1 MNYTNF
7 IEDSKLYK
15 SVSAFLIAVILMWAC
30 GMPTWINYASAAN
43 LTNVSDTIV
52 DSDLSVVT
60 NHTIVCTTPTGVTDD
75 DTNFTI
81 TFPGDFTMGSV
92 AEDDIDV
99 SGSVTGELTT
109 AGDCSATEEIGI
121 SRVGQ
126 VITFQVCSGKG
137 GVIAADETLTIEIG
151 THADASGA
159 GVNRIQNPGTAQSYE
174 ILIGGTMTDSGALRI
189 AIIDDVVVTAAV
201 STRLTFT
208 IEGVNAGV
216 DINGHTTDATSTA
229 TSMPFGTL
237 VVDTAK
243 VVGQK
248 LLVQTNAN
256 NGFTVTVVQDENM
269 VSASTATIDLFANND
284 ATSTPIGWQSPLA
297 DVTDPNTWGHYGIT
311 SEDESLVGGDDFG
324 SQLYAGNIATPRE
337 IFYHDGPANATAE
350 HIGTTEVAIRM
361 EVSSLQE
368 AANDYTNVLTYVC
381 TPIF

>member
-1 MNYTNF
+1 MNYTKF

-15 SVSAFLIAVILMWAC
+15 SISAFLIAVILMWAC
-30 GMPTWINYASAAN
+30 GMPAWINYASAAN

-60 NHTIVCTTPTGVTDD
+60 NHTIVFTTPTGIAAD

-99 SGSVTGELTT
+99 SGSVTGEVTT
-109 AGDCSATEEIGI
+109 AADCAATEEMAI

-126 VITFQVCSGKG
+126 VITFQVCNGKG
-137 GVIAADETLTIEIG
+137 GTVGAGETLTIEIG
-151 THADASGA
+151 THATSDGV

-174 ILIGGTMTDSGALRI
+174 ITIGGTMTDSGAMRI

-208 IEGVNAGV
+208 IEGVDAGV
-216 DINGHTTDATSTA
+216 DINGDTTDATSTA

-237 VVDTAK
+237 VVDTPK

-248 LLVQTNAN
+248 LSVQTNAN
-256 NGFTVTVVQDENM
+256 NGFTVTVVQDENL
-269 VSASTATIDLFANND
+269 VSASTADIDLFVDND
-284 ATSTPIGWQSPLA
+284 ATSTPIAWQSPSA
-297 DVTDPNTWGHYGIT
+297 DVADENTWGHYGIT
-311 SEDESLVGGDDFG
+311 SEDQTLAGGDDFG
-324 SQLYAGNIATPRE
+324 SQLYAGNIVTARE
-337 IFYHDGPANATAE
+337 VFYHDGPANATAE

-368 AANDYTNVLTYVC
+368 AGNDYTNVLTYVC

>member
-1 MNYTNF
+1 MNYTKF

-15 SVSAFLIAVILMWAC
+15 SISAFLIAVILMWAC
-30 GMPTWINYASAAN
+30 GMPAWINYASAAN

-52 DSDLSVVT
+52 DSDLSVQT
-60 NHTIVCTTPTGVTDD
+60 NHTIVFTTPTGIVAD

-81 TFPGDFTMGSV
+81 TFPAGFNMGSID
-92 AEDDIDV
+92 EDDIDV
-99 SGSVTGELTT
+99 SGSVTAELTT
-109 AGDCSATEEIGI
+109 AADCTGAEEIGI
-121 SRVGQ
+121 ARVGQ
-126 VITFQVCSGKG
+126 VITFQVCSGDG
-137 GVIAADETLTIEIG
+137 GDIVATETLTIEIG
-151 THADASGA
+151 THADASGVGA
-159 GVNRIQNPGTAQSYE
+159 NRIQNPGTAQSYE
-174 ILIGGTMTDSGALRI
+174 ITIGGTMTDGGALRV

-237 VVDTAK
+237 VVDTPK

-256 NGFTVTVVQDENM
+256 NGFTVTVAQDENL
-269 VSASTATIDLFANND
+269 VSASTADIDLFANND
-284 ATSTPIGWQSPLA
+284 ATSTPRTWISPSA
-297 DVTDPNTWGHYGIT
+297 DVTDENTWGHYGIT
-311 SEDESLVGGDDFG
+311 SEDQTLAGGDDFG
-324 SQLYAGNIATPRE
+324 SQLYAGNIVTARE

-350 HIGTTEVAIRM
+350 HIGTTEIAIRM
-361 EVSSLQE
+361 EVSSMQE
-368 AANDYTNVLTYVC
+368 AGNDYTNILTYVC